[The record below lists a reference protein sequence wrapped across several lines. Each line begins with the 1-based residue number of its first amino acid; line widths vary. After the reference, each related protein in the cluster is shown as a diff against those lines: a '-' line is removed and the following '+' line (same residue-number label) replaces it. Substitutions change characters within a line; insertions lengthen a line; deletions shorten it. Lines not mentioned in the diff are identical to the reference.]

1 MISFKRKKERN
12 NRDKSDEIVWSLTR
26 TTGPHSEREREREL
40 LHHYSGGRKRE
51 MMATF
56 INLVSH
62 MDFHKSQYTFATHG
76 MEYYY

>member
-1 MISFKRKKERN
+1 
-12 NRDKSDEIVWSLTR
+12 
-26 TTGPHSEREREREL
+26 
-40 LHHYSGGRKRE
+40 